1 MAFSDKLFEARKE
14 KGLSQTELAI
24 KTGLSQ
30 TAIYLLEK
38 GKRHAKFETILKIA
52 AALDTDFL
60 VLADDNDPNLLSIKR
75 SRDTRDMQTYG
86 QIKKRN
92 FNESLEA
99 FREIQNDMESQIR
112 SLYYSMSDS
121 DMSNWVQTLETYYPL
136 LNDAGKVKA
145 NSEMQRAVEQIEAL
159 TKMVEYRK

>member
-14 KGLSQTELAI
+14 KGLSQTDLAK

-86 QIKKRN
+86 QIKKRD
-92 FNESLEA
+92 FNESLET

-121 DMSNWVQTLETYYPL
+121 DMSIWVQALESYYPL
-136 LNDAGKVKA
+136 LNDAGKARA